1 MIMKKFTK
9 LILVFAVL
17 AFLLLPTRSAQ
28 AQDPSVDGGKVIFG
42 QSFTLK
48 SGEKLSGDLVVF
60 GGNVVIEKEANIE
73 GSVVVFGG
81 NVDFAESAGIKGD
94 MAIIGGSA
102 KVNGV
107 VDGNMVVVGGQISLT
122 DTAVVHGDIASV
134 GGQIA
139 RDPKARVDGNVVE
152 NIAAPSIEIP
162 KIPNLPNIPD
172 VPDVQNPP
180 VVNVNVNPVWE
191 VINVFLRALAV
202 AVLAV
207 LLTLF
212 LQPQLERVS
221 HAIVRQPVVAGA
233 FGLLTIVLSPL
244 VLVILIITLIL
255 IPVALLAA
263 FILPLAWLFGVIAL
277 GQEVGERFTK
287 AINQTW
293 VPVLTTGFGAFM
305 LMLVGGY
312 IGMIPCVGW
321 LATFLIGIMGI
332 GGVAMTWFGTR
343 PAPGAMV
350 IQQPVEVP
358 PAS

>member
-1 MIMKKFTK
+1 MKKFTK

-17 AFLLLPTRSAQ
+17 AFLLAPARSAQ
-28 AQDPSVDGGKVIFG
+28 AQSPSGNGGKVIFG

-48 SGEKLSGDLVVF
+48 SGETLGGDLVVF
-60 GGNVVIEKEANIE
+60 GGNVTIEKDATID
-73 GSVVVFGG
+73 GSVVIFGG
-81 NVDFAESAGIKGD
+81 NMDFAESAAINGD
-94 MAIIGGSA
+94 MAMIGGSA
-102 KVNGV
+102 KMNGI
-107 VDGNMVVVGGQISLT
+107 VDGDMVVVGGQISLT
-122 DTAVVHGDIASV
+122 DTAVVHGDIAAV

-139 RDPKARVDGNVVE
+139 RDPKAQVDGNVNE
-152 NIAAPSIEIP
+152 NMPAPAIEMP
-162 KIPNLPNIPD
+162 KIPN
-172 VPDVQNPP
+172 VPTVP
-180 VVNVNVNPVWE
+180 VVNVDVNPLWE

-221 HAIVRQPVVAGA
+221 HAIVRQPVVAGS
-233 FGLLTIVLSPL
+233 FGLLTIVLAPL
-244 VLVILIITLIL
+244 VLVMLVVTLIL

-263 FILPLAWLFGVIAL
+263 LILPLAWLFGVIAL

-293 VPVLTTGFGAFM
+293 APVFATGFGAFM

-312 IGMIPCVGW
+312 VGMIPCVGW
-321 LATFLIGIMGI
+321 MATFLIGIMGI

-343 PAPGAMV
+343 PAPGALV
-350 IQQPVEVP
+350 IQQPMEAP